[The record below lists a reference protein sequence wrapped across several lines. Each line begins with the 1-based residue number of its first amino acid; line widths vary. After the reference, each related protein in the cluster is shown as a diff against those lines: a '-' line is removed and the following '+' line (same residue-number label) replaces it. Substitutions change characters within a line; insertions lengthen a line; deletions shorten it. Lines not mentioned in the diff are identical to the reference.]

1 MFPPSMLEVS
11 RIIKENWTGSILVEN
26 KLANPVLYKLFRVK
40 KHYTTES
47 VCSVTQTKTRL
58 PVFEYIAAV
67 YW

>member
-1 MFPPSMLEVS
+1 MFLPSMLEVS

-26 KLANPVLYKLFRVK
+26 RLANPVLHKLFRVK

-47 VCSVTQTKTRL
+47 VCSVTQTKTCL
-58 PVFEYIAAV
+58 PKFEYIAAV